1 MNFEYVDNIYRSR
14 LTLLNILEER
24 GFNVDKYR
32 KFSPAEIFVAKEAYA
47 GLSFTV
53 NKRDDEEY
61 RCEVMYTHSTRQRL
75 ETLLLNQGTE
85 EAPLANQG
93 PEASRPKDSRSKDS
107 RPKVVRPNEYIFM
120 LTDAV
125 TDVHHQLALKAYML
139 NNKLRVSF
147 FSVHSLV
154 FDPRQHIL
162 VPHQELVPES
172 EHAAIMESW
181 NITSKAQMPMIR
193 YHVDPIVRIL
203 GGVPGDIL
211 KIIRPSPSAG
221 TYEFYRVISP

>member
-1 MNFEYVDNIYRSR
+1 MNFEYVDSIYRSR
-14 LTLLNILEER
+14 LTLLNILQER
-24 GFNVDKYR
+24 GFDVDKYR

-53 NKRDDEEY
+53 NKRDDPKY
-61 RCEVMYTHSTRQRL
+61 RCEVMYSIMTRQKL
-75 ETLLLNQGTE
+75 EALLL
-85 EAPLANQG
+85 
-93 PEASRPKDSRSKDS
+93 EAS
-107 RPKVVRPNEYIFM
+107 RPNEYIFM
-120 LTDAV
+120 ITDTV
-125 TDVHHQLALKAYML
+125 TDVHHQIALKAYMM

-147 FSVHSLV
+147 FSVHNLV

-172 EHAAIMESW
+172 EHAAIMELW

>member
-1 MNFEYVDNIYRSR
+1 MNFEYVDSIYRSR
-14 LTLLNILEER
+14 LTLLNILQER
-24 GFNVDKYR
+24 GFVVDKYR

-53 NKRDDEEY
+53 NKRDDPEY
-61 RCEVMYTHSTRQRL
+61 RCEVMYSHMTRQKL
-75 ETLLLNQGTE
+75 EALLLNLEPDT
-85 EAPLANQG
+85 PH
-93 PEASRPKDSRSKDS
+93 
-107 RPKVVRPNEYIFM
+107 PNEYIFM
-120 LTDAV
+120 ITDMV
-125 TDVHHQLALKAYML
+125 TDVHHQLALKAYMM

-147 FSVHSLV
+147 FSVHNLV